1 MATIDREEK
10 GYPPPDPH
18 VSLPGTSV
26 TAVGSQQET
35 ATPPPPQQQQ
45 HHHRLH
51 LPHIGRNHDDSTS
64 HWHTD
69 SVLLP
74 INDKLRVFRALTGI
88 ESSLPGLNPTTPSSH
103 GIFHLFSSK
112 KDEYQSTRQAPN
124 IGIYHRVIQAEN
136 LAAKRY
142 RIFSLLIN
150 TCLGI
155 QIVVAAALTAIG
167 AARGSYKVI
176 TAFGAINTIMAGIL
190 TYLRGSG
197 LPNREKY
204 YEHEWG
210 KVRMYVEQREREFC
224 LQGCEL
230 DVEEEIMIVET
241 MFQEVRR
248 RMEEGGDS
256 SVSETTTRGRRKIL
270 PVAATA
276 IATVKEASRERA
288 LKEVEAG
295 EEKR

>member
-10 GYPPPDPH
+10 GYPPPDANA
-18 VSLPGTSV
+18 LPSSSV
-26 TAVGSQQET
+26 TAIGSRHET
-35 ATPPPPQQQQ
+35 ATPPPQQ
-45 HHHRLH
+45 HHNHRIH
-51 LPHIGRNHDDSTS
+51 LPHIGKHHESSHQHTNST
-64 HWHTD
+64 
-69 SVLLP
+69 LLP

-88 ESSLPGLNPTTPSSH
+88 ESSLPGLAPTTPQSKSMFRLSSAPQEQQ
-103 GIFHLFSSK
+103 I
-112 KDEYQSTRQAPN
+112 TRQAPN
-124 IGIYHRVIQAEN
+124 IGIYHRVIQAEA

-142 RIFSLLIN
+142 RIFSTLIN

-167 AARGSYKVI
+167 AARGPYRAI

-190 TYLRGSG
+190 TYLKGSG

-224 LQGCEL
+224 LEGCEL
-230 DVEEEIMIVET
+230 DVEEEIMIVEN

-248 RMEEGGDS
+248 RMEEGGAS
-256 SVSETTTRGRRKIL
+256 EGGGSAVSEMGSKGSKRKIM
-270 PVAATA
+270 PAAATA
-276 IATVKEASRERA
+276 IAAVKEARRDDEKI
-288 LKEVEAG
+288 KEVEASG
-295 EEKR
+295 